1 MATLDDDAAR
11 LLELLNANGP
21 FDLTAATPQDARALI
36 ASRPSLPG
44 PVVAEVQNFTV
55 PGPLGDIPVR
65 LYRPSGTA
73 GLPLLVWF
81 HGGGMVIGSLETADW
96 VSRALCVAAGTAVLS
111 VDYRLAPEHK
121 FPAAVED
128 AYAAAFWAVDNAG
141 SLGVDAARVSVGG
154 DSAGGTCAAVA
165 CLMAKSRGGPAFL
178 AQLLIYPG
186 TDRDLTR
193 PSVAEF
199 ADGPLLTRAAMLWFR
214 GHYHSDLAELQDWR
228 ANPALA
234 ESHAGLPQA
243 CVLTAEIDPIRDA
256 GENYARLL
264 AQAGVMT
271 TAKRYSGVFHGFFT
285 MGGLMA
291 KTREAVTDAAR
302 YLRSVNG

>member
-1 MATLDDDAAR
+1 MAVLDEDAVR
-11 LLELLNANGP
+11 LLDLLNANGP
-21 FDLTAATPQDARALI
+21 FDLTAMTPQEARALI
-36 ASRPSLPG
+36 ARRPSLPG
-44 PVVAEVQNFTV
+44 PEVAEVRDFTV
-55 PGPLGDIPVR
+55 PGPLGEIPVR
-65 LYRPSGTA
+65 LYRPSGEA

-96 VSRALCVAAGTAVLS
+96 VSRAVCVAAGTAVLS
-111 VDYRLAPEHK
+111 VDYRLAPEFK

-128 AYAAAFWAVDNAG
+128 AYAAAVWAVENAG
-141 SLGVDAARVSVGG
+141 ALGVDAARVSVGG

-165 CLMAKSRGGPAFL
+165 CLMAKARGGPAFL
-178 AQLLIYPG
+178 SQLLVYPG

-199 ADGPLLTRAAMLWFR
+199 AEGPILTRAAMLWFR
-214 GHYHSDLAELQDWR
+214 GHYHGDVAELQDWR

-285 MGGLMA
+285 MAGLMA
-291 KTREAVTDAAR
+291 KTREAVADAAR
-302 YLRSVNG
+302 YLRIVNG